1 MRVTVPTHVRDSAAH
16 RPSGKTAAAA
26 SRTLKVQVNVRYVF
40 GLRVIRWRGV
50 AAVAFLGSVDASAA
64 LDDASTRPIGWGRAK
79 RYQKGSWPVQGGCG
93 VSDAPPG
100 LLAPIISADL
110 FGVDPE
116 LKLPIGGV
124 MIGEKIQLTIE
135 AEATLKT

>member
-1 MRVTVPTHVRDSAAH
+1 
-16 RPSGKTAAAA
+16 
-26 SRTLKVQVNVRYVF
+26 
-40 GLRVIRWRGV
+40 
-50 AAVAFLGSVDASAA
+50 
-64 LDDASTRPIGWGRAK
+64 
-79 RYQKGSWPVQGGCG
+79 
-93 VSDAPPG
+93 
-100 LLAPIISADL
+100 LAPIISADL